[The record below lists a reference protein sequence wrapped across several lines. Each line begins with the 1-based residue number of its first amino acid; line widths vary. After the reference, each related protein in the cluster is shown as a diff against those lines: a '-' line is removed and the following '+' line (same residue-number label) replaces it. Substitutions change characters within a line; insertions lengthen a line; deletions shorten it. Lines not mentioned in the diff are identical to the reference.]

1 MTIHLVNPSEISFGT
16 AVMACR
22 WLYVLAGAT
31 PREYGSPAIVDETLD
46 ATDFSRINP
55 GDIVGISVHTLN
67 AARGYA
73 IGRIARQRGASVI
86 FGGVHA
92 SLFPEEAFQ
101 LGGAHSVVTGDG
113 DQVWRHVL
121 ADCQRGQL
129 QRLYAGGRIDGDAM
143 AVPRWDLLPA
153 NRYLWGTVQTVRG
166 CPKHCSFCSVWR
178 TDGQRPRII
187 PPRAVV
193 DEIVAFRRMGFRFI
207 FLSDDNFYPVTHQ
220 DLAQAERRADSTR
233 ANELLAVR
241 QSRFELMDRLSD
253 LPDDLMLFTQITME
267 AGDDTEFLR
276 AMRKAHIRGALVGVE
291 TTTTE
296 GLKSIYKSFNSSG
309 EELVKRLRVFAQHR
323 IHVLGSFIFG
333 LATDRA
339 DTFDATAE
347 LAHSANLAAAQF
359 VKLTPFP
366 GTVDFQA
373 WEKTVEG
380 KTLDGVP
387 MNRYWLAPPRR
398 RFDIVMPNPVLS
410 REQIAAGS
418 RRAWDRF
425 YSLPLVWKRSRRA
438 TKLGERVAFVLISKL
453 YRRMYIRT
461 GLAADSARV
470 DRAPVFLR
478 LVALACRRLFKAD
491 KKPLL
496 TAPAWDANRP

>member
-1 MTIHLVNPSEISFGT
+1 MAVHLINPSEISFGT
-16 AVMACR
+16 AVMVCR

-31 PREYGSPAIVDETLD
+31 PDEYGPPVIVDETLD
-46 ATDFSRINP
+46 PTDFRRIQP

-73 IGRIARQRGASVI
+73 IGRIARRMGACVI

-101 LGGAHSVVTGDG
+101 IGGAHSVVTGDG
-113 DQVWRHVL
+113 DLVWRQVL

-129 QRLYAGGRIDGDAM
+129 QRLYAGGKVEGDAM

-153 NRYLWGTVQTVRG
+153 DRYLWGTVQTVRG

-187 PPRAVV
+187 PPRVVV
-193 DEIVAFRRMGFRFI
+193 DEIVALRRMGFRFI
-207 FLSDDNFYPVTHQ
+207 FLSDDNFYPVTLQ
-220 DLAQAERRADSTR
+220 DVEQAGRRADSTR
-233 ANELLAVR
+233 TNQLLAIR
-241 QSRFELMDRLSD
+241 HARFELMQRLAQ

-267 AGDDTEFLR
+267 AAEDAEFLR
-276 AMRKAHIRGALVGVE
+276 AMREAHIRGALVGVE
-291 TTTTE
+291 TTTPE

-309 EELVKRLRVFAQHR
+309 DDLVERLQAFAQHR

-333 LATDRA
+333 LSTDRA

-347 LAHSANLAAAQF
+347 LAHRANLAAAQF
-359 VKLTPFP
+359 VILTPFP

-380 KTLDGVP
+380 RTLDGVP

-398 RFDIVMPNPVLS
+398 RFDISVPNPVLS
-410 REQIAAGS
+410 REQIGAGTK
-418 RRAWDRF
+418 RVWDRF
-425 YSLPLVWKRSRRA
+425 YSLPLVWERSGRA
-438 TKLGERVAFVLISKL
+438 TKLRERMAFVLISKL
-453 YRRMYIRT
+453 YHRMYIRT
-461 GLAADSARV
+461 GLAADSARAN
-470 DRAPVFLR
+470 RAPVWLR
-478 LVALACRRLFKAD
+478 WMALPCRRLFKANPM
-491 KKPLL
+491 PLL
-496 TAPAWDANRP
+496 TAPACRED